1 MERREYNI
9 LKYRYITPTE
19 WEQKNGSEEQYFE
32 NGVKKTPSEGY
43 PYCCSETIIEN
54 LAESLNNLTIPKAY
68 KNMKNEGKII
78 EYIFVLEK
86 ENRIIKI
93 NIPTSLIKDEYCLE
107 KYPFIRN
114 DIKQY
119 DKICKL
125 SQDIRKAKNVRE
137 AYKKSV
143 TAILSAA
150 TLAISYAGTRK
161 VINELTKPAPSMEHY
176 TYNQYYG
183 NVMAEEDFNEKVEAL
198 RKSYEKTQEKYRRK

>member
-93 NIPTSLIKDEYCLE
+93 NIPTSLIKDEYYLE

-114 DIKQY
+114 NIKQY

-137 AYKKSV
+137 VYKKSV

>member
-9 LKYRYITPTE
+9 LKCRYITPTE
-19 WEQKNGSEEQYFE
+19 WEQVNGSEEQYFE
-32 NGVKKTPSEGY
+32 NGVKITANGEY
-43 PYCCSETIIEN
+43 TYCCSETIIES
-54 LAESLNNLTIPKAY
+54 LAKRLNNLTIPKAY

-93 NIPTSLIKDEYCLE
+93 NIPTSLIRDEYYLE

-114 DIKQY
+114 NIKQY

-125 SQDIRKAKNVRE
+125 SQDIRKAKNVKE
-137 AYKKSV
+137 ACKKSAA
-143 TAILSAA
+143 AILSAA

-176 TYNQYYG
+176 TYNQFYG

-198 RKSYEKTQEKYRRK
+198 RKSYEKTQEKYKRK